1 MSDSPSRRA
10 VEKRMK
16 KTQDIAGSSAQAKKP
31 HVRRVTLRVPPP
43 VPSDEEEEELPLQVH
58 SLVED
63 PSSRRA

>member
-1 MSDSPSRRA
+1 
-10 VEKRMK
+10 
-16 KTQDIAGSSAQAKKP
+16 
-31 HVRRVTLRVPPP
+31 VRRVTLRVPPP